1 MKNPFFKNYGQTLLL
16 LLGVGLGALCGA
28 LLGPSASVVKPVGE
42 IFLNLMFVLV
52 VPVVFFSIASSMY
65 RMTRERKVGSVLGWS
80 IAVPGFHLNEPESRA
95 WSSEAIP

>member
-1 MKNPFFKNYGQTLLL
+1 MKSLFLKNYGQTLLL

-65 RMTRERKVGSVLGWS
+65 RMTRERKVGSVLG
-80 IAVPGFHLNEPESRA
+80 
-95 WSSEAIP
+95 

>member
-42 IFLNLMFVLV
+42 IFLNLMLH
-52 VPVVFFSIASSMY
+52 FSLY
-65 RMTRERKVGSVLGWS
+65 
-80 IAVPGFHLNEPESRA
+80 
-95 WSSEAIP
+95 